1 MSLSARSKIA
11 IAVAT
16 VSVMLVGIT
25 ASRGSFRSA
34 QAPTPI
40 PSASTP
46 GSSSGVI
53 PSSAVA
59 AETSST
65 AEEADA
71 GGKKPNFDDPTDQ
84 WPTSK
89 KIVSEK
95 EATGEVK
102 FRPILGKKVSNGEK
116 AILTT
121 ANGDLMVHYKKNRVF
136 IYQSSSGYFSNNQA
150 TQFVKDYAPGASK
163 LGTTIELVDLGS
175 GFLGVLIAGD
185 GSTEVQF
192 GTDSMIVQVVV
203 PPGASSRS
211 TAVRLAMEAVGEV
224 AETSPPG
231 TAPADTTPVKLAET
245 VPIPTLPP
253 TTADPHPAT
262 GINPP

>member
-34 QAPTPI
+34 QA
-40 PSASTP
+40 

-150 TQFVKDYAPGASK
+150 RNRAWGRASCA
-163 LGTTIELVDLGS
+163 LRAWE
-175 GFLGVLIAGD
+175 AGRARSASQ
-185 GSTEVQF
+185 ST
-192 GTDSMIVQVVV
+192 S
-203 PPGASSRS
+203 
-211 TAVRLAMEAVGEV
+211 
-224 AETSPPG
+224 
-231 TAPADTTPVKLAET
+231 
-245 VPIPTLPP
+245 
-253 TTADPHPAT
+253 
-262 GINPP
+262 